1 MDTNFRLCLFR
12 WQVESQFNSLFFAL
26 SLSVH
31 VQFRDKPETGNHLHR
46 EFGNPLRLL
55 FFFFPEFLPHFL
67 TAMVRLSSVF
77 QVFRSECLQ
86 VFYWSFGHFM
96 PNVLLLTLRLKVIK
110 MGNSFNVGSFPRCS
124 LPSINCLLF
133 FHSPISVAIAFILF
147 GLI

>member
-12 WQVESQFNSLFFAL
+12 WQVESQFNSLFLLWACLYMYSLGISQRQGIIYTENLGIL
-26 SLSVH
+26 SAS
-31 VQFRDKPETGNHLHR
+31 
-46 EFGNPLRLL
+46 

-133 FHSPISVAIAFILF
+133 FHSPVSVAIAFILF